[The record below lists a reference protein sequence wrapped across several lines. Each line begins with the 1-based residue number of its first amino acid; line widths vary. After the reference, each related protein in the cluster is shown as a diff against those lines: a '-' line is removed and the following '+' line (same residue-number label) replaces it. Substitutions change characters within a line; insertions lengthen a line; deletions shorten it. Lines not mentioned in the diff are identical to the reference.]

1 MKRIALFY
9 LSLLLVV
16 TFLVSACAPAAV
28 QEPSQP
34 ASAEAEATSAPMEE
48 MEGGGTLQVCFI
60 QATSHAHLAG
70 FVGRAG
76 SQHFYQGRT
85 IFSGLVQLNQDV
97 TEYMP
102 ELAESWEFDGNNV
115 IFHLRTDVKWHD
127 GAPFT
132 SKDVLF
138 NYGRIIPHPLMIN
151 TAYGGLRTTSSATK
165 SSTRAKR
172 MLSAASA
179 RPMTTPSSSR

>member
-70 FVGRAG
+70 FVGNVRAAN
-76 SQHFYQGRT
+76 
-85 IFSGLVQLNQDV
+85 I
-97 TEYMP
+97 
-102 ELAESWEFDGNNV
+102 
-115 IFHLRTDVKWHD
+115 
-127 GAPFT
+127 
-132 SKDVLF
+132 
-138 NYGRIIPHPLMIN
+138 
-151 TAYGGLRTTSSATK
+151 
-165 SSTRAKR
+165 STRA
-172 MLSAASA
+172 A
-179 RPMTTPSSSR
+179 PSSADWCS